1 MSRAWETI
9 STGPRDESD
18 MNERSDGHVEVITG
32 GMFSGKSEELVR
44 RLRRALIA
52 RQQVQVFT
60 PIADSRYK
68 TERVVTR
75 DNRELEAK
83 AVHNCRELRAHLSIG
98 VQVVGI
104 DEAQFFDEGLVD
116 LVNDLA
122 DARVRVI
129 VAGLDLDFRRQPFG
143 PMPALLARA
152 EYVDKMH
159 AICVRCG
166 GPAHYSQ
173 RTAGGGEQVQVGDAE
188 SYEARCRRCFVEFAP
203 DVFGVEPGRAA
214 DHTAADETA
223 ADKTVADKTAEQDAE
238 LRVAEAKR

>member
-1 MSRAWETI
+1 
-9 STGPRDESD
+9 
-18 MNERSDGHVEVITG
+18 MNERSDGHIEVITG

-52 RQQVQVFT
+52 RQRVQVFT
-60 PIADSRYK
+60 PVADSRNA

-83 AVHNCRELRAHLSIG
+83 AVRDCHDLREHLRFG

-104 DEAQFFDEGLVD
+104 DEAQFFNED
-116 LVNDLA
+116 LVELANELA
-122 DARVRVI
+122 DAGVRVI

-143 PMPALLARA
+143 PLPGLLATA

-173 RTAGGGEQVQVGDAE
+173 RIAGGGEQVQVGDVE
-188 SYEARCRRCFVEFAP
+188 SYEARCRRCFLEFSPGGSGAEHGSA
-203 DVFGVEPGRAA
+203 DDGVDSGVDSGVASRAESGVESVTEDAEWRAA
-214 DHTAADETA
+214 GA
-223 ADKTVADKTAEQDAE
+223 
-238 LRVAEAKR
+238 RR